1 MLSSEMVDGNCQLCC
16 SKMVVNLVEIIISTL
31 NSVAKFKN
39 VYLGVMEP
47 IYINVLM
54 WDQEG
59 YP

>member
-1 MLSSEMVDGNCQLCC
+1 MVDGNCQLCC
-16 SKMVVNLVEIIISTL
+16 SKMVVILVEIIISTL